1 MSNELARKIILKTA
15 VVEHGLV
22 SPLFIDVVI
31 QMMKDYAEQSN
42 SDTANVRQGDSS
54 ADVCEWEQD
63 QDGVYFTKCD
73 NAFFFDTGGIADN
86 KGKYCFYCGK
96 VIKEIKAKEQTA

>member
-1 MSNELARKIILKTA
+1 MILEMNFDGVITDKET
-15 VVEHGLV
+15 
-22 SPLFIDVVI
+22 IDVGNFLEGHETLRDKFSTFGV
-31 QMMKDYAEQSN
+31 K
-42 SDTANVRQGDSS
+42 ANPLDAVVRQGEPS